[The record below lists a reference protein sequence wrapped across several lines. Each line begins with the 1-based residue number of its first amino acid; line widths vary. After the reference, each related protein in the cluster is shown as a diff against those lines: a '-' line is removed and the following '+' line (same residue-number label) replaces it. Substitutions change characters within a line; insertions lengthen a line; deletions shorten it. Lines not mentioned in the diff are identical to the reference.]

1 MKDDC
6 VGTNTVA
13 VTSQAL
19 AKWHRSTDVQR
30 ISAFIDGR
38 ENDEAYVD
46 ITVSFS
52 PA

>member
-1 MKDDC
+1 M
-6 VGTNTVA
+6 
-13 VTSQAL
+13 TSQAL
-19 AKWHRSTDVQR
+19 AKWHRSTDVQH
-30 ISAFIDGR
+30 ISAIIDGC